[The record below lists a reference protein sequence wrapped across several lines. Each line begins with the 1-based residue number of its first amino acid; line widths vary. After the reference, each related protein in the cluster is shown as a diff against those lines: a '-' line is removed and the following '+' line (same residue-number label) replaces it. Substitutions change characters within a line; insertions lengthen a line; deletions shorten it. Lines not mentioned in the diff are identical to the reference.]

1 MAALVGQD
9 RGADRASNDTDVSS
23 TLFIPTVR
31 LPQYGLDGI
40 ADDAFPAR
48 QSALVCS
55 RHSLPI
61 GRFAIALRVF
71 RGRYVRFDT
80 PVLGQQAV
88 TTQREVQNAFK
99 SLFAD
104 TVADTDNANDLKNLY
119 VNRLLQHIL
128 QAFERL

>member
-88 TTQREVQNAFK
+88 TTQCEVQNAFK

-104 TVADTDNANDLKNLY
+104 TDNAIDLKNLY

-128 QAFERL
+128 QFFDRR

>member
-1 MAALVGQD
+1 M
-9 RGADRASNDTDVSS
+9 
-23 TLFIPTVR
+23 
-31 LPQYGLDGI
+31 GI
-40 ADDAFPAR
+40 ADNAFPAR

-55 RHSLPI
+55 QNSLPI

-71 RGRYVRFDT
+71 RGRCVRFDT

-104 TVADTDNANDLKNLY
+104 TDNASDLKNLY

-128 QAFERL
+128 QPFDRL